1 MKPIEWKDA
10 ANTTWTWKPT
20 HVNVVV
26 RSIEGIVFDS
36 DLPDETETFIRFQL
50 DSVKN
55 QYLRTNPKKLKTWP
69 SGSYREDIW
78 TIAELEIPQNLSEKK
93 EQNIIVSLI
102 TKRKNEGKKW
112 YKCLDKNFIEKGKY
126 SRTFAFRLLSFPSY
140 PTDFRTV
147 DLLDVV

>member
-1 MKPIEWKDA
+1 MKLIEWKDA
-10 ANTTWTWKPT
+10 ANETWTWKPT

-26 RSIEGIVFDS
+26 TSVEGIVFDS
-36 DLPDETETFIRFQL
+36 DLPHDAEIFLRFQL

-55 QYLRTNPKKLKTWP
+55 QYLRTNPKKREAWP
-69 SGSYREDIW
+69 SGSYREDTW

-112 YKCLDKNFIEKGKY
+112 YKCLDKNFIEQGKY
-126 SRTFAFRLLSFPSY
+126 RGSFAISF
-140 PTDFRTV
+140 TLFCRFIIRFIKI
-147 DLLDVV
+147 